1 MRSKAVQR
9 DAPIVSPPHRITMQ
23 ESRGVGALTGYPAT
37 SRRWW
42 YLPSAVVA
50 VGLLVLQNL
59 AGVV

>member
-1 MRSKAVQR
+1 MLLSFLR
-9 DAPIVSPPHRITMQ
+9 PHRITMQ
-23 ESRGVGALTGYPAT
+23 ESRGLGALTGYPAT

-50 VGLLVLQNL
+50 VGLLVLRNL